1 MKNSQK
7 EWFASWFDTKYY
19 HILYKNRDY
28 SEAQLFLDKL
38 IAHLSPKE
46 SSRFLDLA
54 CGKGRHSV
62 YINQLGFNVL
72 GLDLSKQSINFAKQ
86 YESDSLK
93 FDVHDMREV
102 YPESQFDYIVNL
114 FTSFG
119 YFESD
124 ADSLRMLNSVYKML
138 RLSGTFILDFF
149 NYKKIITD
157 LVASESK
164 VIDGVKFLIKRDYD
178 GKFIKKVINFRD
190 NAQDFEYIERVRAYK
205 VNEFISFFEN
215 NDFKL
220 EKVWGDY
227 HLNEFDEKT
236 SPRAIFLLKKS

>member
-1 MKNSQK
+1 MKNLQK

-28 SEAQLFLDKL
+28 SEAQLFLNNL
-38 IAHLSPKE
+38 IAHLYPEE

-54 CGKGRHSV
+54 CGKGRHSL

-72 GLDLSKQSINFAKQ
+72 GLDLSKQSIDFAKQ

-102 YPESQFDYIVNL
+102 YPESQFDYILNL

-124 ADSLRMLNSVYKML
+124 DDSLRMLNSVYKML
-138 RLSGTFILDFF
+138 KSNGIFVLDFF
-149 NYKKIITD
+149 NSEKIITD
-157 LVASESK
+157 LTASESK
-164 VIDGVKFLIKRDYD
+164 IIDGIEFQIKRDYD
-178 GKFIKKVINFRD
+178 GKFIRKVISFQD
-190 NAQDFEYIERVRAYK
+190 NAQDFEYVERVRAYK
-205 VNEFISFFEN
+205 LDEFISFFEN
-215 NDFKL
+215 SDFKL

-227 HLNEFDEKT
+227 QLNGFDEKT